1 MRWPCTA
8 IQESLEDARP
18 QFTALI
24 FGAFNAQQKRAL
36 LKLLGVI
43 QEAVHNY
50 VKSKKNKKKKDGDG
64 DSRGAE
70 QVKIDWL
77 DTEGVHLWNLA
88 SQVNRATPTTP
99 ELSKDELSTVAALRL
114 TGFRLVEAAT
124 DIKGPATFV
133 VRLLGL
139 TAKTMTALLE
149 AGNTPIASQ
158 LALQG
163 AEYEQLITS
172 SITIKEPSEFKQK
185 VTVLVWYYMAR
196 IDFLLREGNDSF
208 AYDLLYKAIQL
219 DETWPMAAQ
228 EFRLLASKCWTVGND
243 LLNKRI
249 NISGSIDWLK
259 QGLLLVEKLIN
270 RGVQLDHLK
279 ELHIAILKSLSRAQ
293 LVKAEKDPHALT
305 SATAALNELNEL
317 VGDSDQA
324 TLHEMRLL
332 QLHILKTRKA
342 SEGELRIVMEDIMK
356 LTYWTEDS
364 VLEILSQLASLIG
377 QYPALPSQSVQTYL
391 RLALASSSGHPYVR
405 IIMYEGLLFVK
416 ALSPP
421 TSGVSVAAEILDMIS
436 KDPDYQLDDKVSA
449 IACQTL
455 LWNIGMF
462 NESKERITEAAHW
475 YQLAAHAVF
484 KELGGENI
492 SRCLRKAALCHIK
505 MADWTAALDLISF
518 CPKEEAST
526 HYLTFLAAI
535 RQGREEAAID
545 AVSSIVECTD
555 FEAQQLVLMTSLAN
569 EKGSKHVLMASMRAL
584 LNALTDSAV
593 NFDVQIETIT
603 VIRCLIRMTVM
614 ELAQAEDKDRLVESM
629 IEYLQTA
636 IDILTEDPTRGQ
648 GQMKG
653 IAWLYKCAY
662 NVAVQGLNKLSSKS
676 LADLFDTSAQ
686 LMSIYDVIVISGES
700 DPDLH
705 FVRGSAMFACLCG
718 KIFVCRD
725 LSNGSDKI
733 LLLDQLLDYIPHC
746 REALSSI
753 KSTHPRWPVVT
764 HMRRIINTSEV
775 ELRCESNEWTAIPP
789 ILQRMKVAHASGE
802 TCETNQTLEMMA
814 NILFQYEEC
823 PSHITYQLLELILDT
838 CPTAYANDIKRYSRW
853 MRAILRILLH
863 RNGAEEEAESLKY
876 AGKALDVLKTSNGKG
891 AYPLDEIQWLVATSW
906 NKGLEW
912 FSSSRVSQA
921 KAWCE
926 IAMTI
931 ATSTPELNIDR
942 QKMNEHYEHLLS
954 KIDS

>member
-1 MRWPCTA
+1 MLKDPFTA

-36 LKLLGVI
+36 LKLLGII

-172 SITIKEPSEFKQK
+172 SFTIKEPSEFKQK

-305 SATAALNELNEL
+305 SATAALNELGEV

-356 LTYWTEDS
+356 LTDWTEDS

-421 TSGVSVAAEILDMIS
+421 ISGVSVAAEILDMIS
-436 KDPDYQLDDKVSA
+436 KDLDYQLDDKVSA

-492 SRCLRKAALCHIK
+492 SRCLRKAALCHTK

-593 NFDVQIETIT
+593 SFDVQIETIT

-614 ELAQAEDKDRLVESM
+614 ELAQVEDKDRLVESM

-636 IDILTEDPTRGQ
+636 IDILTEDPTKGQ
-648 GQMKG
+648 GQMKE

-662 NVAVQGLNKLSSKS
+662 NVAVQGLNTLSSKS

-764 HMRRIINTSEV
+764 HMRRIIDTSEV

-814 NILFQYEEC
+814 NVLFQYEEC

-863 RNGAEEEAESLKY
+863 RNGAEEEAESLKH

-891 AYPLDEIQWLVATSW
+891 WLVATSW